1 MTKTSAK
8 QIEELTLELVRIP
21 SINGTT
27 GEKNLADFIS
37 GKLREID
44 YFKKHPDYV
53 WEVDLKD
60 DRYGRKNVFA
70 FVRGEQGTHP
80 DTVIL
85 HGHIDTVGVEDYG
98 RLIDCAFDPA
108 ALEQKLREIELEP
121 EVRQDLESGEWMFG
135 RGTSD
140 MKSGVA
146 VHMAVLQ
153 QMSQRVSE
161 MKGNL
166 LFMANPAEENQHT
179 GIIESLSELN
189 RLKERESLEYRTA
202 INTDYFPP
210 VYRGDVTKYI
220 YLGAVGKILPCFCI
234 FGKETHAGECFK
246 GLDPNLIGAE
256 ILRRIDL
263 NTDLC
268 DFYEGEYTAPPA
280 ALKFADLKTVYNVQ
294 TPMATFLYFNYF
306 THAVSVNKV
315 IETLKEIAETAFN
328 ATISFLDERHRDY
341 CRKMGL
347 KYEPIQWQPRV
358 MTYEDLFR
366 EVREEFGPGLDDK
379 LHKLAEMLF
388 SEGMD
393 ARVICLRIV
402 EELKRIRKGSA
413 PVVVIFF
420 APPFCP
426 HNTLKKDQPNEQ
438 KIVRIIEEVVGEA
451 ASFCEETFS
460 IRKFFP
466 YLSDS
471 SYIKIDDDD
480 DSLHALN
487 RNFPEWDVIYP
498 VPVTEIRAA
507 NIPAVNLGVFGK
519 DAHKWTERLNKPY
532 AFSVLPQLIER
543 LIERILVE

>member
-1 MTKTSAK
+1 MAKTLAK
-8 QIEELTLELVRIP
+8 EIEELTLELVRIP
-21 SINGTT
+21 SINSTT
-27 GEKNLADFIS
+27 GEREIADFIS
-37 GKLREID
+37 AKLRELA
-44 YFKKHPDYV
+44 YFKKHPNYV
-53 WEVDLKD
+53 WEVNLKN
-60 DRYGRKNVFA
+60 DRYERKNVFA
-70 FVRGEQGTHP
+70 FVRGENGTHP
-80 DTVIL
+80 ETVIL

-98 RLIDCAFDPA
+98 RLIDYAFDPT
-108 ALEQKLREIELEP
+108 ALEQKLSDIELEP
-121 EVRQDLESGEWMFG
+121 EAKQDLESGEWMFG

-146 VHMAVLQ
+146 VHMAILQ
-153 QMSQRVSE
+153 QMSKRVSE
-161 MKGNL
+161 MKGNI
-166 LFMANPAEENQHT
+166 LFMVNPAEENQHT

-189 RLKERESLEYRTA
+189 RLKEREVLEYRTA

-234 FGKETHAGECFK
+234 FGKETHAGECFR
-246 GLDPNLIGAE
+246 GLNPNLIGAE
-256 ILRRIDL
+256 ILRLIDL
-263 NTDLC
+263 NMDLC
-268 DFYEGEYTAPPA
+268 DFYEGEYTAPPTV
-280 ALKFADLKTVYNVQ
+280 LKFTDLKAVYNVQ

-306 THAVSVNKV
+306 THTVSVNKV
-315 IETLKEIAETAFN
+315 LETLKKIAETAFSN
-328 ATISFLDERHRDY
+328 TIGFLEERHRQY
-341 CRKMGL
+341 CKKVGL
-347 KYEPIQWQPRV
+347 KYEQILWQPRV
-358 MTYEDLFR
+358 ITYEELFF
-366 EVREEFGPGLDDK
+366 EVREKFGPGLDDK
-379 LHKLAEMLF
+379 IHKMAEVLF
-388 SEGMD
+388 SEGVD

-402 EELKRIRKGSA
+402 EELKKIREDSA

-451 ASFCEETFS
+451 ASFSGETFS

-487 RNFPEWDVIYP
+487 SNFPGWDVVYP

-532 AFSVLPQLIER
+532 AFNVLPQLIER
-543 LIERILVE
+543 FIGKILVE